1 MELFD
6 IMMFIY
12 VGCLFVGAPLIGI
25 IIALI
30 QKKKHGI
37 NKNIEEENA
46 IEEPENICEPKS
58 EFIEAKVVAKRI
70 HTQFNGVRQIK
81 SAFWFLITFETLD
94 GKQMEFPVSQ
104 EYFEKIKEEQ
114 NGTLVIV
121 NGNFFDFG
129 DGEEIIE

>member
-30 QKKKHGI
+30 QKKKSGSI
-37 NKNIEEENA
+37 QNIEEDSV
-46 IEEPENICEPKS
+46 EESETICEPES
-58 EFIEAKVVAKRI
+58 EFIEAKVIAKRI
-70 HTQFNGVRQIK
+70 HTQFNGVRQVK
-81 SAFWFLITFETLD
+81 SVFWFLITFEALD

-104 EYFEKIKEEQ
+104 EYFEKIKEGQ